1 MSLLRHSGDTRERE
15 WGRRGE
21 EEPETPSGGVKWAI
35 DTIGRE
41 GERQTRNNGGCSVT
55 GWLEVTGGGRPWG
68 GRATEEG

>member
-41 GERQTRNNGGCSVT
+41 GERDEEQRGLFRDRVARSD
-55 GWLEVTGGGRPWG
+55 GGGKPSWR
-68 GRATEEG
+68 RATEEG